1 MDYFKKIN
9 TRSLTEMIKSAKEN
23 LYLCLPSLH
32 PEISKAISELNSM
45 QNMHN
50 EKVKIY
56 ILIDFDANT
65 FRQGYGDFKSTESL
79 LKKHDGIKS
88 LKDNRISFIICD
100 NIGYYLFIESRTMIP
115 ADKETINAVRI
126 EPVSIFRLKNYF
138 FPGIDKT
145 DREECTQILF
155 PEEIV
160 PEIPATIAVI
170 SDSEIEKVRV
180 NWKKTPPLDPDYK
193 RIVEF
198 YSNKF
203 QYVKFKFE
211 GANLQYKKIDIPA
224 QALPIMDAT
233 LIANLET
240 RLNLF
245 NKKDD
250 QEVFEY
256 LNDFK
261 AKIEEIRK
269 TYLNKVKSRE
279 ENLLDKNKKREFES
293 EVENL
298 TSQINNVQSKT
309 INGIAKQ
316 INESK
321 DRLLDDLVEFFIANP
336 KALFPEHPNLW
347 ENNNEYIEK
356 AAKSAANTIIYKIK
370 WPQAHLLVDG
380 FKLIHQYSDITF
392 EDLKSNEFVA
402 GLIECGLINE
412 AEKDKI
418 AKFGKGISINSE
430 S

>member
-1 MDYFKKIN
+1 M
-9 TRSLTEMIKSAKEN
+9 
-23 LYLCLPSLH
+23 
-32 PEISKAISELNSM
+32 
-45 QNMHN
+45 
-50 EKVKIY
+50 
-56 ILIDFDANT
+56 
-65 FRQGYGDFKSTESL
+65 
-79 LKKHDGIKS
+79 
-88 LKDNRISFIICD
+88 
-100 NIGYYLFIESRTMIP
+100 
-115 ADKETINAVRI
+115 
-126 EPVSIFRLKNYF
+126 
-138 FPGIDKT
+138 
-145 DREECTQILF
+145 
-155 PEEIV
+155 
-160 PEIPATIAVI
+160 
-170 SDSEIEKVRV
+170 
-180 NWKKTPPLDPDYK
+180 
-193 RIVEF
+193 
-198 YSNKF
+198 
-203 QYVKFKFE
+203 KFKFE

-298 TSQINNVQSKT
+298 TSQINKVQSKT
-309 INGIAKQ
+309 IYGIAKQ

-380 FKLIHQYSDITF
+380 IKLIHQYSDITF